1 MRELK
6 YHEKKLLKKVDFL
19 NWKKDKTLR
28 ESKIM
33 RRYYIQKREDLK
45 KYNRVCGLIRQ
56 IVSKLMLLK
65 PDDSY
70 RVKKTKDL
78 LERLYDLGLIKNKTS
93 LKEIDEIGMSKFCRR
108 RLSVILFRNKYCES
122 IKQAITY
129 IEQGQIQLGKDVVY
143 NPALMVTRSMEDHI
157 SWVNK
162 SKIKRK
168 IDTYNDNI
176 DDYDANN

>member
-1 MRELK
+1 MF
-6 YHEKKLLKKVDFL
+6 KK
-19 NWKKDKTLR
+19 
-28 ESKIM
+28 EMI
-33 RRYYIQKREDLK
+33 K
-45 KYNRVCGLIRQ
+45 KYNRVCGLIKQ

-65 PDDSY
+65 PDDPY
-70 RVKKTKDL
+70 RVKKTIDL

-93 LKEIDEIGMSKFCRR
+93 LKEIDEIGISKFCRR

-122 IKQAITY
+122 IKQAITF
-129 IEQGQIQLGKDVVY
+129 IEQGQVQLGTEVIY
-143 NPALMVTRSMEDHI
+143 NPEMLVTRTMEDHI
-157 SWVNK
+157 NWVPT

>member
-6 YHEKKLLKKVDFL
+6 YHEKKILKKVDFL

-28 ESKIM
+28 ESKLM
-33 RRYYIQKREDLK
+33 RKYYVQKRDDIK
-45 KYNRVCGLIRQ
+45 KYNRVCGLIKQ

-65 PDDSY
+65 PDDPY
-70 RVKKTKDL
+70 RIKKTKDL

-93 LKEIDEIGMSKFCRR
+93 LKEIDEIGISKFCRR

-129 IEQGQIQLGKDVVY
+129 IEQGQIQLGTEVTYDPSV
-143 NPALMVTRSMEDHI
+143 MVTRAMEDHI
-157 SWVNK
+157 SWVK
-162 SKIKRK
+162 QSKIQRK
-168 IDTYNDNI
+168 IDTYNDKI